1 MGQNTSEF
9 NLLLHDFAGEIQKHP
24 EMFYKLIK
32 GNKCS
37 LLE

>member
-1 MGQNTSEF
+1 MSEF
-9 NLLLHDFAGEIQKHP
+9 NVLLHAFAGEIQQQP